1 METAEEQGGTAQPP
15 SSRTSKRAASD
26 EQLSTQASSNSLSS
40 SSNLKGSKSIRFKSF
55 IADKARTVR
64 QFSREGFNKLGRHLS
79 ASDQSDLAA
88 IVPADENSHKSARLL
103 SVSSIESED
112 STNGDHRLVRTNA
125 IKVNSEEIFCILSVH
140 IFKKCFNFRSRANLR
155 LLDENA
161 LKTTLNAPIRICPTC
176 PFGRLMTVSRMCLN
190 NQTNTHP
197 RRIQLSQIM
206 RKQRV
211 MRKMSKP
218 TNVIILCRPSS

>member
-26 EQLSTQASSNSLSS
+26 EQLSTKASSNSLSS

-125 IKVNSEEIFCILSVH
+125 IKVNSEEIFCILSFLKSVLILDQEQ
-140 IFKKCFNFRSRANLR
+140 IF
-155 LLDENA
+155 
-161 LKTTLNAPIRICPTC
+161 
-176 PFGRLMTVSRMCLN
+176 VY
-190 NQTNTHP
+190 
-197 RRIQLSQIM
+197 
-206 RKQRV
+206 
-211 MRKMSKP
+211 
-218 TNVIILCRPSS
+218 